1 MTSQL
6 LGGAECQAKLISPSA
21 ESQTIKMNIQVNS
34 RESEDIWKHLKPV
47 CFLLATWEILFW
59 F

>member
-21 ESQTIKMNIQVNS
+21 ESQTIKMNIQVNA
-34 RESEDIWKHLKPV
+34 REK
-47 CFLLATWEILFW
+47 
-59 F
+59 

>member
-21 ESQTIKMNIQVNS
+21 ESDYKDEHS
-34 RESEDIWKHLKPV
+34 S
-47 CFLLATWEILFW
+47 
-59 F
+59 